1 MPYHS
6 KMETK
11 KKKTQAFPRVK
22 KEDKNPGGRP
32 LELNDEL
39 IQKIANNLRAG
50 AYVETAVI
58 VAGCPKATFYS
69 WMKRAHDEN
78 ETNPL
83 YKRLLDTVERA
94 IEEAEMRDIV
104 NIDQAA
110 MGRPAKFA
118 TDANGKIIYNERGR
132 AVIEQAELAPDWTAS
147 AWRLERKNPKRWAKT
162 EKHEHKVADNS
173 IEVNFVDEDPDK
185 DKPAE

>member
-1 MPYHS
+1 MPYDG
-6 KMETK
+6 KMTTK

-22 KEDKNPGGRP
+22 EDKSNAGRP

-58 VAGCPKATFYS
+58 VAGCPKSTFYM
-69 WMKRAHDEN
+69 WIKRAHDPE
-78 ETNPL
+78 ETNPI
-83 YKRLLDTVERA
+83 YKKLLDTVDRSV
-94 IEEAEMRDIV
+94 EEAEMRDIF

-118 TDANGKIIYNERGR
+118 TNEEGKIIYNERGR
-132 AVIEQAELAPDWTAS
+132 AVIEQAELSPDWTAS

-162 EKHEHKVADNS
+162 EKHEHKVQDNS

-185 DKPAE
+185 DKPSE